1 MKQDTWLM
9 GQETEQLL
17 TDWICS
23 EAKDKKNKTAWRQY
37 DKWRQ
42 IYRKKYTL
50 QLSLPDIL
58 TSPVSI
64 FQNILKTLFKK

>member
-23 EAKDKKNKTAWRQY
+23 EVKHKKNKQPVDNMTNEDRFTGKNIFY
-37 DKWRQ
+37 N
-42 IYRKKYTL
+42 
-50 QLSLPDIL
+50 SLCL
-58 TSPVSI
+58 T
-64 FQNILKTLFKK
+64 F